1 MCRHHDKRLH
11 AKQPPSKSGGYC
23 PNPKFLHTLKC
34 LLILWGLCVA
44 CLVAKKIQGIDGQ
57 AILEQ
62 NHILGKVVKSVET
75 NLYHD
80 GYSYSPGYKALIV
93 DYKGKWV
100 AWWIDKQTLRLT
112 NKRPDNY
119 YGADLDNDIAAHNQ
133 AMSLKMYNLLTNTT
147 GTSFTNFIDFNETLL
162 SLKPLQGTRWQSAT
176 FDGPSVWLIDENTT
190 QAIEVEQAFGA
201 NATLFN
207 QINART
213 QALSAKNAPL
223 LFGSFFKVLP
233 KPCLDHFPSANPKA
247 PDLYLVLNFDNSD
260 LHYTNLYQRTKEI
273 LDKFPTIVK
282 RYRVHVFALERDMS
296 YCDIP
301 NTSNDP
307 LACCGI
313 VSQYK
318 TNPPCKALLQSYQRL
333 KEQFHATSIK
343 GACSVPDGPLAE
355 EPKDSKK
362 VADTGRAWDTF
373 LFGIDEKHNEKAG
386 YIDNNNPTP
395 YIYNPKIGLISARD
409 FLKSLDTPMGNKSPK
424 KAQGLSA
431 YKVVKKASL
440 RYAPFQIVLL
450 QDKQS
455 REQSVWLYSPQ
466 AKLWFKPGRVRKLH
480 KNDKVLVGDFKEEAS
495 AYNYV
500 KAYAKPL
507 KTFFSKAHRIDLV
520 PKNAKRDFYVIMS
533 FSDTDYG
540 LTASEDTTTDLDS
553 QILAKVKQGD
563 AVHIILVGSLAQ
575 LPTNDCGDTVCD
587 DGELDWVASTCFNK
601 VSRAHGLAAKLEAFK
616 GCTYEGDP
624 TEPGQN
630 IINDNTANLTDI
642 AGMLEAQAWGHFNEL
657 LPDPDQE

>member
-1 MCRHHDKRLH
+1 
-11 AKQPPSKSGGYC
+11 
-23 PNPKFLHTLKC
+23 
-34 LLILWGLCVA
+34 
-44 CLVAKKIQGIDGQ
+44 
-57 AILEQ
+57 
-62 NHILGKVVKSVET
+62 
-75 NLYHD
+75 
-80 GYSYSPGYKALIV
+80 
-93 DYKGKWV
+93 
-100 AWWIDKQTLRLT
+100 WWIDKQTLRLT

-133 AMSLKMYNLLTNTT
+133 AMPLKMYNLLTNTT

-162 SLKPLQGTRWQSAT
+162 SLKPLQGTPWQSAT

-190 QAIEVEQAFGA
+190 QAIEVQQAFGD

-207 QINART
+207 QINIRA
-213 QALSAKNAPL
+213 QELNAKKAPL

-233 KPCLDHFPSANPKA
+233 KPCLDTFPSTNPKA

-273 LDKFPTIVK
+273 LDKFPSIVK
-282 RYRVHVFALERDMS
+282 RYRVHVFALKQGIRS
-296 YCDIP
+296 CDTQEVSDKP
-301 NTSNDP
+301 DPFGNHNTFDQ
-307 LACCGI
+307 AH
-313 VSQYK
+313 
-318 TNPPCKALLQSYQRL
+318 PPCEALFKTYQRL
-333 KEQFHATSIK
+333 KTQFNATSPK
-343 GACSVPDGPLAE
+343 GDCNVPDGQLAE
-355 EPKDSKK
+355 EPKGSIK
-362 VADTGRAWDTF
+362 VANTGRGWQTF
-373 LFGIDEKHNEKAG
+373 LFGIQEKHDGTPG

-395 YIYNPKIGLISARD
+395 YIYNPKIGLISAHD
-409 FLKSLDTPMGNKSPK
+409 FLKSLDTPIEDQPPT
-424 KAQGLSA
+424 KAQGLDA
-431 YKVVKKASL
+431 YKILKKASL
-440 RYAPFQIVLL
+440 NHAPFQIVLL

-455 REQSVWLYSPQ
+455 QEQSVWLYSPQ

-480 KNDKVLVGDFKEEAS
+480 KNDQILLGDFKEEAS
-495 AYNYV
+495 AYNFV
-500 KAYAKPL
+500 KTYAKPL
-507 KTFFSKAHRIDLV
+507 KTFFKKAHRIDLV

-540 LTASEDTTTDLDS
+540 LTASKDATTDLDS

-563 AVHIILVGSLAQ
+563 AVHIILVGSLDQ

-587 DGELDWVASTCFNK
+587 DEELNWVASTCFNK
-601 VSRAHGLAAKLEAFK
+601 VSRAHSLAAKLEAFK

-630 IINDNTANLTDI
+630 IINDNTANLTDS